1 MKLNELIKK
10 RSDIIEQMDSI
21 VKELEAKER
30 SFNDEEKERY
40 ESLDAKQ
47 KELLNQINIRKQ
59 QDELNKSIVE
69 REINNNKIDNKN
81 MKIRNFKNE
90 IIQRNGNYIE
100 NFKVRAIE
108 LSSNLY
114 DEKVAGGLSVVG
126 YEPLYKQMG
135 VQVLPNL
142 TSALKLPYV
151 AAIKAG
157 KKSQGA
163 KNVNANA
170 VATVDLTPARFPI
183 TETIGKEL
191 LSVGNEEAL
200 QAFIMEMVKGCDR
213 GVTEEI
219 YKVAAAGATTISGAT
234 GYTTADF
241 DMIVEAV
248 DGDVTV
254 LMPRADFYAAK
265 SVKID
270 DGSGRFLVEKTSNTE
285 GKLWDGTPLFYSN
298 LFDGTAVVAADLQH
312 ITVGEFGDEYEV
324 IFDYTSKAPEG
335 QVVITVVK
343 VANVVLRN
351 ANAVAKA
358 VLSA

>member
-10 RSDIIEQMDSI
+10 RSDLIEQMDSI
-21 VKELEAKER
+21 VKELETKER
-30 SFNDEEKERY
+30 SFNDEEKEKY
-40 ESLDAKQ
+40 ESLDKEQ
-47 KELLNQINIRKQ
+47 KELENQINIRKQ
-59 QDELNKSIVE
+59 QDELNKEIVE
-69 REINNNKIDNKN
+69 RELNNNKIDNKN
-81 MKIRNFKNE
+81 MKFRNFKNE
-90 IIQRNGNYIE
+90 IVQRSGDYVN

-108 LSSNLY
+108 LSSNIY
-114 DEKVAGGLSVVG
+114 DEKVGGGLSVVG

-142 TSALKLPYV
+142 TSALKLPYIS
-151 AAIKAG
+151 AMKAS
-157 KKSQGA
+157 KKAQGA
-163 KNVNANA
+163 RNNNANA

-191 LSVGNEEAL
+191 LAVGNEEAL
-200 QAFIMEMVKGCDR
+200 QAFVMEMVKACDR

-219 YKVAAAGATTISGAT
+219 YKVAAAGATAVTVS

-241 DMIVEAV
+241 DKIVGAV

-254 LMPRADFYAAK
+254 LMPRSDFYAAK

-285 GKLWDGTPLFYSN
+285 GKLWDGTSLFYSN
-298 LFDGTAVVAADLQH
+298 LFDGTAIVAADLQH

-358 VLSA
+358 VISA

>member
-21 VKELEAKER
+21 VKELETKER
-30 SFNDEEKERY
+30 SFNDEEKEKY
-40 ESLDAKQ
+40 ESLDKEQ
-47 KELLNQINIRKQ
+47 KDLENQINLRKQ
-59 QDELNKSIVE
+59 QDKLNKEIVE
-69 REINNNKIDNKN
+69 RELNNNKIDNKN
-81 MKIRNFKNE
+81 MKFRNFKNE
-90 IIQRNGNYIE
+90 IVQRSGDYVN

-142 TSALKLPYV
+142 TSALKLPFIS
-151 AAIKAG
+151 AMKAG
-157 KKSQGA
+157 KKAQGA
-163 KNVNANA
+163 RNNNANA
-170 VATVDLTPARFPI
+170 VSSVDLTPARFPI

-191 LSVGNEEAL
+191 LAVGNEEAL
-200 QAFIMEMVKGCDR
+200 QAFVMEMVKACDR

-219 YKVAAAGATTISGAT
+219 YKVAAAGASAVTGAT
-234 GYTTADF
+234 GYTTTDL
-241 DMIVEAV
+241 DMIVSAV

-254 LMPRADFYAAK
+254 LMPRSDFYAAK

-270 DGSGRFLVEKTSNTE
+270 DGSGRFLVEKISNTE

-298 LFDGTAVVAADLQH
+298 LFDGTAIVAADLQH

-358 VLSA
+358 VISA

>member
-21 VKELEAKER
+21 VSEIETKER
-30 SFNDEEKERY
+30 SFNDEEKEKY
-40 ESLDAKQ
+40 ESLDKEQ
-47 KELLNQINIRKQ
+47 KELESQINLRKQ
-59 QDELNKSIVE
+59 QDELNKEIVE
-69 REINNNKIDNKN
+69 RELNNNKIDNKN
-81 MKIRNFKNE
+81 MKFRNFKDE
-90 IIQRNGNYIE
+90 IIQRSGDYVN

-108 LSSNLY
+108 LSSNVY

-142 TSALKLPYV
+142 TSALKLPFI
-151 AAIKAG
+151 AAIKAS
-157 KKSQGA
+157 KKTQGA
-163 KNVNANA
+163 RNNNANA
-170 VATVDLTPARFPI
+170 VATVNLTPARFPV

-200 QAFIMEMVKGCDR
+200 QAFVMEMVKGCDR
-213 GVTEEI
+213 GITEQI
-219 YKVAAAGATTISGAT
+219 YAVAAAGATAVSGAT
-234 GYTTADF
+234 GYTTADL
-241 DMIVEAV
+241 DMIVEVV

-298 LFDGTAVVAADLQH
+298 LFNGTAVVAADLQH

-324 IFDYTSKAPEG
+324 ILDYTSKAPEG

>member
-40 ESLDAKQ
+40 ESLDKEQ
-47 KELLNQINIRKQ
+47 KELQNQINIRKQ

-69 REINNNKIDNKN
+69 REINNSKIDNKN
-81 MKIRNFKNE
+81 MKIRNFKE
-90 IIQRNGNYIE
+90 IIQRNGNYID

-108 LSSNLY
+108 LNSNLY

-135 VQVLPNL
+135 VQVLSNL
-142 TSALKLPYV
+142 TSAIKLPYV
-151 AAIKAG
+151 AAMKAS
-157 KKSQGA
+157 KKAQGA
-163 KNVNANA
+163 RNNNDKA
-170 VATVDLTPARFPI
+170 VATVNLTPARFPI

-219 YKVAAAGATTISGAT
+219 YKVAAAGATTVTGAT

-265 SVKID
+265 SVKVD

-343 VANVVLRN
+343 EANVVLRN